1 VDATNWRSH
10 EDAFKTEIDR
20 LKRFYRDQE
29 AQRENLS
36 IELNLLKMDVEKVT
50 KQKDSLSQKLAA
62 AGVTLDQQRNCSRA
76 EISELEVRYAK
87 LKEENIQG
95 QHNGTRSNWTDV
107 QLKLKTR
114 NL

>member
-1 VDATNWRSH
+1 MDATNWRSH

-62 AGVTLDQQRNCSRA
+62 AGVTLDQQRNSSRA